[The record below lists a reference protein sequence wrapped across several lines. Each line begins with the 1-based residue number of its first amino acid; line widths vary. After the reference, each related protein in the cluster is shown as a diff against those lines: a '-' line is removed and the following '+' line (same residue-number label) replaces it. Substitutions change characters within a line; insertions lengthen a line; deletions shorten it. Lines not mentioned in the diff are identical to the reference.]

1 MQGIKGVIIAAVAFV
16 ALLTTTIVVFSKL
29 TKIDPGHVGVSVD
42 KCDGGGVAK
51 ESIPTGYYWRELW
64 CEDVIEYPINM
75 QSLVLTKNP
84 HEGRGGDDGS
94 EMDQSIR
101 VTSSEG
107 LVIDL
112 DVALNFTL
120 ESKKV
125 PEIYKKWRASIED
138 IQEKYIRQTIREGL
152 QLTFAKY
159 TAEDLYSSKKEV
171 ARVEVE
177 KFLQD
182 KLGKDG
188 FNVAQFTINRVEPPT
203 QVIQAINAKVAMIQ
217 QAQQSQQEVVK
228 KQAEAAQ
235 AVAIAEGES
244 KSTQA
249 KAQGEAQAILLKA
262 QAQAQANQI
271 LAKSITPE
279 LVKYETVR
287 KWSGLL
293 PTYSGGNATPLIAIP
308 AAAEK

>member
-1 MQGIKGVIIAAVAFV
+1 VKAIIAACVFV
-16 ALLTTTIVVFSKL
+16 LAGIIVGSVSCAKL
-29 TKIDPGHVGVSVD
+29 EKIQPGHVGVSVK

-51 ESIPTGYYWRELW
+51 DPIPTGYYWRTLF
-64 CEDVIEYPINM
+64 CEDVIPYPINM

-84 HEGRGGDDGS
+84 HEGRGGEDGA
-94 EMDQSIR
+94 ETDQSIR

-120 ESKKV
+120 EAKKV
-125 PEIYKKWRASIED
+125 PEIYTKWRSSIED

-159 TAEDLYSSKKEV
+159 TAEDLYSNKKEV

-182 KLGKDG
+182 KLGPQG
-188 FNVAQFTINRVEPPT
+188 FNVAQFTINRIEPPA

-235 AVAIAEGES
+235 AVATAEGES
-244 KSTQA
+244 RSTQA
-249 KAQGEAQAILLKA
+249 RAQGEAQAILLKA
-262 QAQAQANQI
+262 QAQAEANKI
-271 LAKSITPE
+271 LAASVTPE
-279 LVKYETVR
+279 LVRYETVR

-308 AAAEK
+308 AIGEK